1 MPTLTPY
8 NKDGLQIVFSLNK
21 VPDSNCLSIN
31 VTATNHNLS
40 NMTEFLFQV
49 AVPRV
54 SIFLCFF
61 VITKCRPD
69 AYSICDVVAFKITM
83 Q

>member
-21 VPDSNCLSIN
+21 VPDSNCLTIN
-31 VTATNHNLS
+31 VVATNHTVS
-40 NMTEFLFQV
+40 NMTDFLFQV

-54 SIFLCFF
+54 SITNTFQEYSTYLIECIEGSFGFL
-61 VITKCRPD
+61 
-69 AYSICDVVAFKITM
+69 S
-83 Q
+83 